1 MPAAEK
7 DKESF
12 ADGLRRQGVAADDIQ
27 KVYRNL
33 REKGYGEEEA
43 RRRSHAVLEQLRAQ
57 RALEE
62 RRKAAAAARD
72 RSASRDGAARGAPTA
87 AERNRRAKDWFPET
101 PNWLRGRINRYAFRN
116 GFLATRLPE
125 RLNDFLHLFNRAR
138 GDYVNR
144 ALLVLLADEKGYR
157 GRNPYHLSFID
168 TLDAMR
174 DSAFRFLGSRPAAG
188 AEPEARRAPT
198 AEVLAALRAREPFAV
213 EYFSVFTQPYDA
225 LRASL
230 AHLGAALRAHK
241 RVQASELA
249 RVVKDGCR
257 LVMVT
262 DAIERDKLEMLFDV
276 AHEANRF
283 HDPGGKGVAELTE
296 AEGLFRAGMQNLRRV
311 AHELYPV
318 MLKMMAAFY
327 AEQDSSPAKAKA
339 VRELLAV
346 RDEDILT
353 WEGWQRRM
361 REQREREMAELQAQ
375 ELARL
380 EREKAEKL
388 SVRFEGTLAVLG
400 SLFPG
405 SGIERL
411 EQGEYILPYFANRVF
426 IRTPVFQARITDLE
440 LISSVDAVGMVLVMH
455 SFLDDM
461 LSSLDPYALE
471 KASGREGLAA
481 GFVSLRDQWREAYPR
496 LFEPYIDAVRE
507 YAREL
512 EGDARSVKAFR
523 ESERA
528 RSIEE
533 RINQLRNHVFRNYGH
548 IIRHREMYE
557 GPKVFD
563 LAAHLSELLTEAG
576 QAVNQSTLTAE
587 DPVSRRIVADLAKKG
602 IVDFIAASRP
612 GSVDYRPVTR
622 QIRRWIEARH
632 RQSVIEAPGK
642 SQVAFMDVF
651 RGVAYLYDALLN
663 DPKSPAAAMSTGLVV
678 ASAADKGAW
687 EKERTARGRDA
698 QDSLQATL
706 MEQYPGQFID
716 ALTGLRNKDYFLN
729 ELPRHL
735 EKLRKRRG
743 PLTFLMIDIDHFKWV
758 NDTLGHTRGDEILKS
773 TAAMLLDNIREGD
786 LAVRFGGEE
795 MLVVVPSD
803 LHTGIVLAERLRFAQ
818 ESRVLGQEAM
828 QDVRKVGEE
837 GGQTCGSL
845 SIGVADVTAIAEL
858 QKGVDKVDKALYAA
872 KQTRN
877 TVVFTETV
885 RTDKPDKAS
894 ERYVTYAEYR
904 RRAGV
909 AQQARPQPQG
919 EPPKPG
925 PQAAPPSDRREP
937 QAKPRSG

>member
-1 MPAAEK
+1 MPSTEK

-12 ADGLRRQGVAADDIQ
+12 ADNLRRQGVAPDDIQ
-27 KVYRNL
+27 KVYRTL

-43 RRRSHAVLEQLRAQ
+43 RRRSTAVLEQLRAQ

-72 RSASRDGAARGAPTA
+72 AAPARGAGPRSAVPPA
-87 AERNRRAKDWFPET
+87 AERSRRAKDWFPET
-101 PNWLRGRINRYAFRN
+101 PAWLRGRVNRYAFRN

-125 RLNDFLHLFNRAR
+125 RLNDFLHLFDRRR

-174 DSAFRFLGSRPAAG
+174 DAAFRFLGSRPAA
-188 AEPEARRAPT
+188 AQEPEARRTPG

-213 EYFSVFTQPYDA
+213 EYFSVFTQPHDA
-225 LRASL
+225 LRVSL
-230 AHLGAALRAHK
+230 AHLGSSLRARR
-241 RVQASELA
+241 RVTFSELA
-249 RVVKDGCR
+249 RAAKDGCR

-262 DAIERDKLEMLFDV
+262 DGIERDKLETLLDIV
-276 AHEANRF
+276 HEANRF
-283 HDPGGKGVAELTE
+283 HDASGRSHTELTE
-296 AEGLFRAGMQNLRRV
+296 AEGLFRSGMQNMRRF

-318 MLKMMAAFY
+318 LLKMMAAFY
-327 AEQDSSPAKAKA
+327 SEQDTSPAKVKA
-339 VRELLAV
+339 VRDLLAV

-361 REQREREMAELQAQ
+361 REQREREMAERQAQ

-380 EREKAEKL
+380 EQEKAEKL
-388 SVRFEGTLAVLG
+388 STRFEGTLNVLG

-411 EQGEYILPYFANRVF
+411 EQGEYVLPYFANRVF
-426 IRTPVFQARITDLE
+426 TRTPVFQARINDLE
-440 LISSVDAVGMVLVMH
+440 LLSSTDAMGLVMVLH
-455 SFLDDM
+455 SFLDDL

-471 KASGREGLAA
+471 KASAREGLAA
-481 GFVSLRDQWREAYPR
+481 GFVGLRDQWREAYPR
-496 LFEPYIDAVRE
+496 LFEPYVDAVRE

-533 RINQLRNHVFRNYGH
+533 RINQLRNRAFRNYGH
-548 IIRHREMYE
+548 ILKQRELYD
-557 GPKVFD
+557 GPRLFE

-576 QAVNQSTLTAE
+576 QAVNQNTLTAQ
-587 DPVSRRIVADLAKKG
+587 DPVNRRILADLTKKG

-622 QIRRWIEARH
+622 QIRRWIEARY
-632 RQSVIEAPGK
+632 RQTVVEAPGK

-663 DPKSPAAAMSTGLVV
+663 DPKSPASAMGNALAV
-678 ASAADKGAW
+678 ASTADKAAW
-687 EKERTARGRDA
+687 EKERAARGRDA
-698 QDSLQATL
+698 QGSLQATL
-706 MEQYPGQFID
+706 LEQYPGQFID

-735 EKLRKRRG
+735 EKLRKRHG

-773 TAAMLLDNIREGD
+773 TAAMVLDNIREGD

-795 MLVVVPSD
+795 VLVVVPSD

-818 ESRVLGQEAM
+818 ESRVLGQETM
-828 QDVRKVGEE
+828 QDVRSVGEE
-837 GGQTCGSL
+837 GGQPCGSL
-845 SIGVADVTAIAEL
+845 SIGVADVTSVLEL

-885 RTDKPDKAS
+885 KADKTEKTTD
-894 ERYVTYAEYR
+894 RHVTYAEYR

-909 AQQARPQPQG
+909 AQQAQPQKPSPAS
-919 EPPKPG
+919 PPAGQPG
-925 PQAAPPSDRREP
+925 SPGQ
-937 QAKPRSG
+937 QRSG